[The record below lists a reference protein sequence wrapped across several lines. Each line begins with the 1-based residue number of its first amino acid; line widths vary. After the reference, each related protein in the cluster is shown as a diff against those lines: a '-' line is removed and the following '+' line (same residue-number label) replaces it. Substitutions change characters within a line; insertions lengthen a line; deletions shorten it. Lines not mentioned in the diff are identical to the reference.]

1 MCQIKFFNSFPPTSS
16 AFFCF
21 MLRDSIWTVL
31 NNFDNFFSVL
41 KCDKSFPPGRRILA
55 IGACDLH
62 FFLLASSCFP
72 NGLQSCGS
80 AINFYFPFRDIF
92 SLNFALEIC
101 CHLCALLKTIES
113 SLILS
118 FILQWAMRALT
129 NSSNSSF
136 SSSIYGHPLHHPPRQ
151 KSICWWPWHWTC
163 GRSGNQ
169 KEANGG
175 WKWYQGKGFGTNFK
189 YFLAIGESQ
198 QV

>member
-1 MCQIKFFNSFPPTSS
+1 MQ
-16 AFFCF
+16 
-21 MLRDSIWTVL
+21 
-31 NNFDNFFSVL
+31 FD
-41 KCDKSFPPGRRILA
+41 P
-55 IGACDLH
+55 H
-62 FFLLASSCFP
+62 FFLLLVSSCFP
-72 NGLQSCGS
+72 NGLQSSGS

-198 QV
+198 QVQLETWICVILLFCLECRWGVLRKLDSAKNSKLFLPEYFGI